1 MDSLGSLIGVQV
13 EPSSLKFRRP
23 EVFGISEF
31 GVWGL
36 YLELLVPFPARL
48 LKRVGSPDKRN
59 SGHYK
64 TKRAKANESQN
75 RAECEVSV
83 GQLSSTVTNP

>member
-1 MDSLGSLIGVQV
+1 MDSFGSLFGVQV

-36 YLELLVPFPARL
+36 YLELIV
-48 LKRVGSPDKRN
+48 
-59 SGHYK
+59 
-64 TKRAKANESQN
+64 
-75 RAECEVSV
+75 
-83 GQLSSTVTNP
+83 